1 MAINGEFVATLGGAS
16 GNFLFNQDESLEDMG
31 ITFDLV
37 ARGRE
42 DILLHF
48 GYEARAWEDFAT
60 YFAVSRS
67 GSYNFNDMVTHFL
80 ICNGATFEDMNLY
93 FSVIRTPQTLMA
105 YIFEKLYCTTTE
117 ITTNADTTLL
127 NWNVYP
133 NQLWYVKLIGDSG
146 SGMVV
151 QLFETEADL
160 TAGTNITASG
170 IVDADTLEVVLSD
183 SLSVD
188 MEFYYEDYTAHLT
201 VSKLLTGTATRSFKL
216 KPLTDIS
223 EIDHAIY
230 NNSNISISRGEAE
243 LDLHTY
249 AILRR
254 EIALGSHLPE
264 LECGEFVELNSV
276 RRNKLEKSQ
285 VLSMT
290 IAGSASDDGTSELI
304 TTINVANYLELSR
317 Q

>member
-1 MAINGEFVATLGGAS
+1 MASGEFNATLRGAS
-16 GNFLFNQDESLEDMG
+16 GNFLFNQDEALEDMG

-42 DILLHF
+42 VIPLHF
-48 GYEARAWEDFAT
+48 DYSGRAWEDMLLHFL
-60 YFAVSRS
+60 FSRS
-67 GSYNFNDMVTHFL
+67 GSYNFNDMVTQFL
-80 ICNGATFEDMNLY
+80 ICNGATFEDVSLY

-117 ITTNADTTLL
+117 ISTNGDISLL

-151 QLFETEADL
+151 QLYETEIDL
-160 TAGTNITASG
+160 DAGTNIVASG

-188 MEFYYEDYTAHLT
+188 MEFYYEDYAAHLT
-201 VSKLLTGTATRSFKL
+201 VSKILTGTSTRSFKL

-223 EIDHAIY
+223 EIDHSVY

-249 AILRR
+249 AILGR
-254 EIALGSHLPE
+254 EIVLGTHLPE
-264 LECGEFVELNSV
+264 LECGEIVELNST
-276 RRNKLEKSQ
+276 RRNKLEMSQ

-290 IAGSASDDGTSELI
+290 ISGSASDDGTNEL
-304 TTINVANYLELSR
+304 TTSINVANYLELSR

>member
-1 MAINGEFVATLGGAS
+1 MAISGEFTATLRGAS
-16 GNFLFNQDESLEDMG
+16 GNFLFNQDEALEDMG
-31 ITFDLV
+31 IVLSLV
-37 ARGRE
+37 GRGRE
-42 DILLHF
+42 DVPLHF
-48 GYEARAWEDFAT
+48 GYSGLAWEDMSA
-60 YFAVSRS
+60 YFAFCRA
-67 GSYNFNDMVTHFL
+67 GSYNFNDMLTHFL
-80 ICNGATFEDMNLY
+80 ICNGATYEDVSLY

-117 ITTNADTTLL
+117 LSTNGDISLL

-146 SGMVV
+146 SGMTVE
-151 QLFETEADL
+151 LYETETDL
-160 TAGTNITASG
+160 NAGTNLVASG
-170 IVDADTLEVVLSD
+170 TVDSETLEVVLSD
-183 SLSVD
+183 SLLVD

-201 VSKLLTGTATRSFKL
+201 VSSILSGTSTRSFKL

-223 EIDHAIY
+223 EIDHAVY

-249 AILRR
+249 AILGR
-254 EIALGSHLPE
+254 EITLATHLPE
-264 LECGEFVELNSV
+264 LECGEIVELNST

-290 IAGSASDDGTSELI
+290 ISGSASEDGTSEL
-304 TTINVANYLELSR
+304 TTSINVANYLELSR